1 MGVRPPSNDIGEEP
15 DITEFGIAALDAR
28 IEEMDVSFPV
38 TAAELRRQYG
48 DVRVPVDPAG
58 NEIQL
63 GEVIAA
69 TDQTEFASETEL
81 QRALSPVFEQ
91 KRKAVSGGVVG
102 WLRSLLP
109 F

>member
-1 MGVRPPSNDIGEEP
+1 MGARPPPNDMGEEP
-15 DITEFGIAALDAR
+15 DITEFGVAALDAR

-38 TAAELRRQYG
+38 TAVELRRQYG

-69 TDQTEFASETEL
+69 TDQREFTSETEL

-91 KRKAVSGGVVG
+91 KRERVSGGIVG

-109 F
+109 I